1 MAKKYVWLKL
11 KEDFFKQKSIKK
23 LRKMAGGAVY
33 TLIYLKMQ
41 LASLKNE
48 GKLYFEGVEDDFI
61 AELSLDL
68 DESVE
73 DIQMTVLYLQ
83 KNNLIEFGELPDE
96 YILPEVVGSIGSE
109 TASAERKR
117 QQRAREKAKL
127 LLENKDCDNVTTKS
141 HLVTDSHTEEEEEK
155 DEDNR
160 GRYKKI
166 EEEKRKLKISH
177 LSSMDFTEKL
187 NLLKNLILKAT
198 LSNEHQ
204 LSLVF
209 RPLEYK
215 TIIDELLFNI
225 YESDYLQGKI
235 AGKFPT
241 LQTFTVKSQI
251 NRILAGFYKTHN
263 KPKESIGIETLQYKT
278 ENTLDDI
285 L

>member
-109 TASAERKR
+109 TTAAARMRKM
-117 QQRAREKAKL
+117 RENKKL
-127 LLENKDCDNVTTKS
+127 SLENKSNNVTPKLQHVTNSYTEIEINKEIDKEIDIEREKKN
-141 HLVTDSHTEEEEEK
+141 HLLSLSYKEKLTEL
-155 DEDNR
+155 
-160 GRYKKI
+160 KKI
-166 EEEKRKLKISH
+166 I
-177 LSSMDFTEKL
+177 M
-187 NLLKNLILKAT
+187 KAT
-198 LSNEHQ
+198 NSNEHQ
-204 LSLVF
+204 VNLVF
-209 RPLEYK
+209 QPSRYQN
-215 TIIDELLFNI
+215 IIDDLLLNI
-225 YESDYLQGKI
+225 YNSDYLQGETDKI
-235 AGKFPT
+235 PPLST
-241 LQTFTVKSQI
+241 YTTESQI
-251 NRILAGFYKTHN
+251 NKIMAGFYKTHN
-263 KPKESIGIETLQYKT
+263 KAKDKIGIETLQYKT
-278 ENTLDDI
+278 NNSLDDI

>member
-109 TASAERKR
+109 TAAAARMRKM
-117 QQRAREKAKL
+117 RENKKL
-127 LLENKDCDNVTTKS
+127 SLENKSNNVTPK
-141 HLVTDSHTEEEEEK
+141 LQYVTNSYTEEEEEK

-187 NLLKNLILKAT
+187 SLLKNLILKAT

-215 TIIDELLFNI
+215 IIIDELLFNI

-251 NRILAGFYKTHN
+251 NRILAGFYKNHEE
-263 KPKESIGIETLQYKT
+263 KIEKQGLETLTYQET
-278 ENTLDDI
+278 NSLDDI